1 MTAFYS
7 MMAKLLKA
15 HSSLADFHTTALH
28 VDAALDIPTDSQSV
42 AA

>member
-15 HSSLADFHTTALH
+15 HSLLADFHTTALH
-28 VDAALDIPTDSQSV
+28 FDTAPDFLTESQSV